1 MMSKNQVCHF
11 CFFQD
16 LYNEENLLVAR
27 HRREIK
33 QLLDSARS
41 RDRVTDTG
49 SSSTSSRQQNKSN
62 RPTSPTRT
70 RRDSSKSDDE
80 DRKSSSSSSSPRRT
94 TKSAGSFWKRFGS
107 FLKNLVK
114 MLIVSSILL
123 SGLYYI
129 IQHNTSLFSP
139 REGKIFC

>member
-1 MMSKNQVCHF
+1 MMSKNRVCHF
-11 CFFQD
+11 CFFQN
-16 LYNEENLLVAR
+16 LCNEENILVAR

-41 RDRVTDTG
+41 RDRVTDT
-49 SSSTSSRQQNKSN
+49 SSRQQNKTN

-70 RRDSSKSDDE
+70 RRESSKSDDE
-80 DRKSSSSSSSPRRT
+80 DRKSSSPSSSPRRT

-107 FLKNLVK
+107 FLKNLAK
-114 MLIVSSILL
+114 MLLVSSILL

-129 IQHNTSLFSP
+129 LQSNTSLFSP
-139 REGKIFC
+139 REGNIFC